1 MIEAILL
8 SLRAQASNIKPKNE
22 HTYTSSQFLA
32 VYPQFATVVDGAPVV
47 PTAVMDM
54 FVALT
59 NEVVSEVR
67 FGKMWEYAC
76 GLYLAHMLT
85 LWMTGNV
92 PNPEGP
98 DDIVAAGTSIGSVTS
113 ESADGVS
120 YSLDTSAVQ
129 DLAGWA
135 DFKLTRYGVLYASI
149 ARRLA
154 RGGMYVW

>member
-1 MIEAILL
+1 MIANVLL
-8 SLRAQASNIKPKNE
+8 ALRAQASGIKPPNE
-22 HTYTSSQFLA
+22 HTYTMEQFMA
-32 VYPQFATVVDGAPVV
+32 VYPQFATIVDGAPVV
-47 PTAVMDM
+47 PSAVMDM

-76 GLYLAHMLT
+76 GLYMAHMLT
-85 LWMTGNV
+85 LWMMGNV
-92 PNPEGP
+92 PDPNGA
-98 DDIVAAGTSIGSVTS
+98 DDIMAVGGSIGAVTS

-135 DFKLTRYGVLYASI
+135 DFKLTRYGVQYASI
-149 ARRLA
+149 AKRLA